1 MGGGIED
8 WKFASVPS
16 CLDTLGVLQR
26 VMQVISFISGKG
38 GVGKTTIAANTAM
51 ALAQR
56 GKRVVVV
63 DLDPQN
69 TLRLHF
75 GMDPL
80 DIAGLVREGLSS
92 QSVFDSAFGVKFIPF
107 GRVLAGE
114 LDEFEAGLKANPRWI
129 RDGIESLNPDTL
141 DFVILD
147 TPPGPSVFLQQALH
161 ASHRAVAIVLADA
174 ASFVTT
180 ARLLELVGYHTS
192 TEPDF
197 KGVNILINQMPDT
210 GQLGQQVRTA
220 LYEKYP
226 ARMAPLSIHR
236 DPAVSE
242 AMAYER
248 PVLQYEPGCRA
259 SQEIDSFVSWML
271 ASDTQ

>member
-1 MGGGIED
+1 
-8 WKFASVPS
+8 
-16 CLDTLGVLQR
+16 
-26 VMQVISFISGKG
+26 MQVISFISGKG

-51 ALAQR
+51 ALARR

-80 DIAGLVREGLSS
+80 DSAGLVREGVSS
-92 QSVFDSAFGVKFIPF
+92 QSVFNSAFGVQFIPF
-107 GRVLAGE
+107 GRVLDAE
-114 LDEFEAGLKANPRWI
+114 LNEFEAALKANPRWI
-129 RDGIESLNPDTL
+129 RDGIERLNADTL

-161 ASHRAVAIVLADA
+161 ASDRTLAVVLADA
-174 ASFVTT
+174 ASFVTVS
-180 ARLLELVGYHTS
+180 RLLELVGYYTS
-192 TEPDF
+192 TEPAF
-197 KGVNILINQMPDT
+197 RGVNILINQMPDT
-210 GQLGQQVRTA
+210 GLGQQVRTA
-220 LYEKYP
+220 LYEQY
-226 ARMAPLSIHR
+226 AGRMVPLSISR

-242 AMAYER
+242 ALAFER

-259 SQEIDSFVSWML
+259 SQDIESFVSWML
-271 ASDTQ
+271 ASDAG